1 MCLQSVKWIC
11 CCFECG
17 DVLSWAALFSFWHG
31 CVCVCVHVCVCFAS
45 VSLGRGVAPRCDCVY
60 SFITLW
66 AALPSTHHWRC
77 QQMERGR
84 WGKALAA
91 GRNRH
96 SWSAALSLSPLPP
109 LGIGHIRTFSS
120 HMLNYRADFSMQIPN
135 LTRSSCSW
143 TACHRPRSSYC
154 SVREH
159 RSHGPLLATTVLR
172 SSKISWTSCSRF
184 LVVVVVVVAIHP
196 HWMPQRTVLLQVWL

>member
-1 MCLQSVKWIC
+1 MNLLL
-11 CCFECG
+11 
-17 DVLSWAALFSFWHG
+17 LSMWRCSQLG
-31 CVCVCVHVCVCFAS
+31 CTVQPLAWLCVRVCVCFAS

-60 SFITLW
+60 SFVTLW
-66 AALPSTHHWRC
+66 AALPSTHHWHC
-77 QQMERGR
+77 QRMERGR
-84 WGKALAA
+84 RGKTLAA
-91 GRNRH
+91 GRNSH

-109 LGIGHIRTFSS
+109 LVIGHIRTFSS
-120 HMLNYRADFSMQIPN
+120 HMLNYRADFSKQIPN

-159 RSHGPLLATTVLR
+159 GSHGPLLATTVLR

-184 LVVVVVVVAIHP
+184 LVVVVVAIHP
-196 HWMPQRTVLLQVWL
+196 LWMPQRTVLLLFRTSWSLPIRCI

>member
-1 MCLQSVKWIC
+1 M
-11 CCFECG
+11 
-17 DVLSWAALFSFWHG
+17 FSAGLHCSASG
-31 CVCVCVHVCVCFAS
+31 MVVCVFVCMYVCVLPLFHLA
-45 VSLGRGVAPRCDCVY
+45 GEWHHAATVY

-84 WGKALAA
+84 RGKTLAA

-184 LVVVVVVVAIHP
+184 LVVVVVVAIHP